1 MDDDEDKP
9 NDAIGVRVN
18 RILTTEEVESIIDA
32 NISESTDV
40 NTATNDPTTPK
51 IVSNLMQMIS
61 DEVKIEEDVA
71 KMIIEAVEFPCDL
84 CDFKTIQK
92 KHLNKHMKK
101 HSIIEQ
107 VYGINDKES
116 DMEPISDI
124 LESNEVNMAKKDSTT
139 PTPVPPQ

>member
-9 NDAIGVRVN
+9 NDAIGVTVN

-51 IVSNLMQMIS
+51 LASNLMQMIS

-71 KMIIEAVEFPCDL
+71 KMINEAVEFSCDL
-84 CDFKTIQK
+84 CDLKTVRK
-92 KHLNKHMKK
+92 KHLNKYIKK
-101 HSIIEQ
+101 HNIIEQ
-107 VYGINDKES
+107 VDGINDKES
-116 DMEPISDI
+116 DMEPISDT